1 MAKLV
6 CDICGGKLIVQEG
19 GKQAICESCGL
30 AYSMERLKEI
40 SFKGTTIDSDNAFAN
55 YYELALNALSG
66 NNYKEALKYANR
78 ALELNVSDCDMWLV
92 KGEALLKED
101 AKLKDNV
108 KDALQCF
115 RQARSKALGN
125 TKQCIEQDS
134 NKIIRDAIKL
144 YQKNYVDYLNKRF
157 SDRAVTYFID
167 SFKDVMIECNIYLRE
182 IGIDV
187 INDKYHKEV
196 LKGQINAYQSI
207 MYHYFDSICPCF
219 VSPTIN
225 SVDLDRI
232 DDGDFSYYLCL
243 VYKLIKASYQ
253 VNHFARSIEEVK
265 NPETPLV
272 IKESQEVIDFSL
284 KFRKNA
290 LENIGQVMFF
300 GDDRT
305 VEACLKDEY
314 KSTIGPLPY

>member
-40 SFKGTTIDSDNAFAN
+40 SFKGTTIDSDNAFGN

-115 RQARSKALGN
+115 RQARSKA
-125 TKQCIEQDS
+125 
-134 NKIIRDAIKL
+134 
-144 YQKNYVDYLNKRF
+144 
-157 SDRAVTYFID
+157 
-167 SFKDVMIECNIYLRE
+167 
-182 IGIDV
+182 
-187 INDKYHKEV
+187 
-196 LKGQINAYQSI
+196 
-207 MYHYFDSICPCF
+207 
-219 VSPTIN
+219 
-225 SVDLDRI
+225 
-232 DDGDFSYYLCL
+232 
-243 VYKLIKASYQ
+243 
-253 VNHFARSIEEVK
+253 
-265 NPETPLV
+265 
-272 IKESQEVIDFSL
+272 
-284 KFRKNA
+284 
-290 LENIGQVMFF
+290 
-300 GDDRT
+300 
-305 VEACLKDEY
+305 
-314 KSTIGPLPY
+314 